1 MLDAIIVGGGISG
14 LRCAIEFARQGVSY
28 KLCESNDHFGGRCS
42 SQYFDGFVLDR
53 GFQVLL
59 DSYTEVTS
67 LIELDSLN
75 FKTFMSGA
83 MVHTSRGNR
92 FLLDPSKDKRKLW
105 AFWKMLTSDVG
116 TFRDKWRL
124 FRLKMQK
131 GLERTQRTES
141 ASVADYLAG
150 SFTSRFISEFMSP
163 FWESVFLADLQSV
176 PATHFFE
183 LFPFFASGS
192 GGLPENGMQAIPD
205 SMVDLLD
212 KNQLVLNKAAKQ
224 ITENAVEFEDGE
236 LIAAKNVVLAVPY
249 SKAQDLLAADDKNH
263 HGRKASCIYY
273 EAPEPPFEL
282 PILFLTGCDQKF
294 VRTVSIPTNLH
305 AGYSSNGNALICVGL
320 APGLDANQAEIRAE
334 TKNVLRE
341 LFSAVVDDWQ
351 VITHMQIPDA
361 LPPID
366 CKPLFPTDSISV
378 CGDYLSVPSINNAL
392 GSGRATAL
400 RVIETL

>member
-28 KLCESNDHFGGRCS
+28 TLCESNDHFGGRCS

-83 MVHTSRGNR
+83 MVHTARGNR

-105 AFWKMLTSDVG
+105 AFWKILTSDIG

-124 FRLKMQK
+124 FWLKMQK
-131 GLERTQRTES
+131 GLNRTQGTES

-150 SFTSRFISEFMSP
+150 SFTSRFNSEFMSP

-205 SMVDLLD
+205 NMVDLLD
-212 KNQLVLNKAAKQ
+212 KNRLILNKTAKQ
-224 ITENAVEFEDGE
+224 ITDHAVEFEDGE
-236 LIAAKNVVLAVPY
+236 RITAKHVILAVPY
-249 SKAQDLLAADDKNH
+249 AKAQELLTGGDKSH
-263 HGRKASCIYY
+263 HGRKAACIYY

-282 PILFLTGCDQKF
+282 PILFLTGNFQKY

-305 AGYSSNGNALICVGL
+305 AGYSSNGNSLICVGL
-320 APGLDANQAEIRAE
+320 APGLDANQVEIRAE
-334 TKNVLRE
+334 AKNVLRE
-341 LFSAVVDDWQ
+341 VFSAAVDEWRA
-351 VITHMQIPDA
+351 ITHMQIADA

-366 CKPLFPTDSISV
+366 CKPLFPPNSISV

-392 GSGRATAL
+392 GSGREAAL

>member
-28 KLCESNDHFGGRCS
+28 TLCESNDHFGGRCS

-83 MVHTSRGNR
+83 MVHTARGNR

-105 AFWKMLTSDVG
+105 AFWKILTSDIG

-124 FRLKMQK
+124 FWLKMQK
-131 GLERTQRTES
+131 GLNRTQGIES

-150 SFTSRFISEFMSP
+150 SFTSRFNSEFMSP

-212 KNQLVLNKAAKQ
+212 KNRLILNKTAKQ
-224 ITENAVEFEDGE
+224 ITDHAVEFEDGE
-236 LIAAKNVVLAVPY
+236 RITAKHVILAVPY
-249 SKAQDLLAADDKNH
+249 AKAQELLTGGDKSH
-263 HGRKASCIYY
+263 HGRKAACIYY

-282 PILFLTGCDQKF
+282 PILFLTGNFQKY

-305 AGYSSNGNALICVGL
+305 AGYSSNGNSLICVGL
-320 APGLDANQAEIRAE
+320 APGLDANQVEIRAE
-334 TKNVLRE
+334 AKNVLRE
-341 LFSAVVDDWQ
+341 VFSAAVDEWRA
-351 VITHMQIPDA
+351 ITHMQIADA

-366 CKPLFPTDSISV
+366 CKPLFPPNSISV

-392 GSGRATAL
+392 GSGREAAL

>member
-14 LRCAIEFARQGVSY
+14 LRCALEFTRQGVNY
-28 KLCESNDHFGGRCS
+28 KLFESAEYFGGRCS
-42 SQYFDGFVLDR
+42 SQYVDGFVLDR

-67 LIELDSLN
+67 IIGLDSLN

-92 FLLDPSKDKRKLW
+92 LLVDPSKDKRKLR
-105 AFWKMLTSDVG
+105 AFRKILTSDIG

-124 FRLKMQK
+124 FKLKMKK
-131 GLERTQRTES
+131 GSNRTKRTES
-141 ASVADYLAG
+141 SSVADYLAS
-150 SFTSRFISEFMSP
+150 SFTSRFNSEFMFP

-176 PATHFFE
+176 PANHFFE

-212 KNQLVLNKAAKQ
+212 NNHLALNKAAKQ
-224 ITENAVEFEDGE
+224 ITEHAVEFEDGE

-249 SKAQDLLAADDKNH
+249 SKAQDLLAGDDKNH
-263 HGRKASCIYY
+263 HGRTASCIYY
-273 EAPEPPFEL
+273 EAPAPPFEL
-282 PILFLTGCDQKF
+282 PILFLTGSDQRF

-305 AGYSSNGNALICVGL
+305 PGYSSNGNALICVGL

-334 TKNVLRE
+334 AKNVLRE
-341 LFSAVVDDWQ
+341 VFSAVVDQWQ
-351 VITHMQIPDA
+351 TITHMQITDA

-366 CKPLFPTDSISV
+366 CKPLSPPDSISV
-378 CGDYLSVPSINNAL
+378 CGDYLKVPSINNAL
-392 GSGRATAL
+392 GSGRAAAL
-400 RVIETL
+400 RIIKTL

>member
-28 KLCESNDHFGGRCS
+28 TLCESNDHFGGRCS

-83 MVHTSRGNR
+83 MVHTARGNR

-105 AFWKMLTSDVG
+105 AFWKILTSDIG

-124 FRLKMQK
+124 FWLKMQK
-131 GLERTQRTES
+131 GLNRTQGIES

-150 SFTSRFISEFMSP
+150 SFTSRFNSEFMSP

-205 SMVDLLD
+205 NMVDLLD
-212 KNQLVLNKAAKQ
+212 KNRLILNKTAKQ
-224 ITENAVEFEDGE
+224 ITDHAVEFEDGE
-236 LIAAKNVVLAVPY
+236 RITAKHVILAVPY
-249 SKAQDLLAADDKNH
+249 AKAQELLTGGDKSH
-263 HGRKASCIYY
+263 HGRKAACIYY

-282 PILFLTGCDQKF
+282 PILFLTGNFQKY

-305 AGYSSNGNALICVGL
+305 AGYSSNGNSLICVGL
-320 APGLDANQAEIRAE
+320 APGLDANQVEIRAE
-334 TKNVLRE
+334 AKNVLRE
-341 LFSAVVDDWQ
+341 VFSAAVDEWRA
-351 VITHMQIPDA
+351 ITHMQIADA

-366 CKPLFPTDSISV
+366 CKPLFPPNSISV

-392 GSGRATAL
+392 GSGREAAL